1 MTLRHAQSSKGCGF
15 TLWKRPSLYTS
26 PEAPADFPSWLT
38 GQGKV
43 TCFPYTNHY
52 KGNRNDHDWFTPIE
66 NHSSTPGAR
75 GFASE
80 NTAMAMKRQ
89 GLTER
94 FFTESQCSAA
104 AVPIRRGVGFLQAAI
119 LSPHQSEISGH
130 RCFSQTRNPGR
141 TQHVS
146 IPHVSHKNIVNIVN
160 IPRILTNPYLVFGL
174 PGWHEM

>member
-1 MTLRHAQSSKGCGF
+1 VTLRHAQSSKGCGF

-89 GLTER
+89 GLTG
-94 FFTESQCSAA
+94 FSQNPSAQ
-104 AVPIRRGVGFLQAAI
+104 LL
-119 LSPHQSEISGH
+119 LSPSDGVWASCRQQFCLLISQKYLDIGAFPRLETLGEH
-130 RCFSQTRNPGR
+130 SMCLSPMFPT
-141 TQHVS
+141 
-146 IPHVSHKNIVNIVN
+146 
-160 IPRILTNPYLVFGL
+160 RILLILLIFLEY
-174 PGWHEM
+174 